1 MIIHGE
7 INKTY
12 YLQIMAQVIEKKN
25 KQTILSKN
33 EIIDINR
40 NYYYSIPIEIS
51 LCNPGYAYIN
61 FQNAL
66 KYNFLYSRN
75 KDYLY

>member
-1 MIIHGE
+1 
-7 INKTY
+7 
-12 YLQIMAQVIEKKN
+12 MAQVIEKKN
-25 KQTILSKN
+25 KQILLSKN

-61 FQNAL
+61 FQNLL
-66 KYNFLYSRN
+66 KYNFS
-75 KDYLY
+75 